1 MKPLLIVIDGP
12 AGAGKTTVSRSL
24 AERLGYKYIDTGA
37 LYRGVAYEILAR
49 GIDPDDQDG
58 LALLLTNLDLRFER
72 TEEGTR
78 LFSLETDITD
88 YIRTPQITM
97 LASAASAKP
106 VVRQALLDLQRELGK
121 QRAAVFEGRDMG
133 TVVFPDADVKVFLT
147 ADLKVRAMRR
157 FEELRQRSSQ
167 SLEQVENDM
176 RRRDENDSSRE
187 AAPLKP
193 AEDAIQV
200 DSTDKTVEAVVDE
213 MLDIVQAAAGQ

>member
-1 MKPLLIVIDGP
+1 MLIVIDGP
-12 AGAGKTTVSRSL
+12 AGAGKTTVSRAL

-58 LALLLTNLDLRFER
+58 LSLLLTNLDLRFER
-72 TEEGTR
+72 TAEGMR
-78 LFSLETDITD
+78 LFSSGTDITD

-106 VVRQALLDLQRELGK
+106 VVRQALLDLQRGMGK
-121 QRAAVFEGRDMG
+121 QKAAVFEGRDMG
-133 TVVFPDADVKVFLT
+133 TVVFPDADVKFFLT

-157 FEELRQRSSQ
+157 FEELGRTSSQ

-176 RRRDENDSSRE
+176 QIRDSDDSSRE
-187 AAPLKP
+187 ASPLKP

-200 DSTDKTVEAVVDE
+200 DSTDKTVEVVVDE
-213 MLDIVQAAAGQ
+213 MLDIVQAAAGR